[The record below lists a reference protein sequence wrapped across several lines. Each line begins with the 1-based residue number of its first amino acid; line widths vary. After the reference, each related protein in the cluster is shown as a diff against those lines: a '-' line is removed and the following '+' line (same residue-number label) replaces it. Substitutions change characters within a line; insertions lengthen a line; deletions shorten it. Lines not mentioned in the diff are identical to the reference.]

1 MSLLWGR
8 PAARGP
14 VESRALSFADVFST
28 GGDTATFGD
37 VGAHSS
43 LVPLFAAHREIID
56 AVAGVPLHGYRRAG
70 DGTLVEMSDDPS
82 IIRPPVGTRYTWV
95 QQCVASLLTDGNAF
109 GLPVGTTPGGWPDRI
124 MWTDPADWT
133 IDDDT
138 DLIPRYYYR
147 GRSFGPGEIVHI
159 PWIQRPGKWRGVS
172 PLRAFREAWEAGES
186 AQSVARNWFG
196 GGAIPSGHLKNISIT
211 LDAASSTSAKSLFR
225 AAVRGRD
232 VLVTGKD
239 WTYTPIGVPAD
250 EQRFVEQMRLTASQ
264 VAAIYGLPPEDVGGE
279 AANSLTYA
287 TVEGNERRRAQR
299 VSAPWCARI
308 EQALTALTP
317 RPVVI
322 KFDLDATVRA
332 TYAERV
338 GAYAQA
344 LDSGQLVLS
353 EVREREDLSPL
364 TDEQWAEWARWTAGK
379 SGAGAGARQRD
390 VAELIQKM
398 YLGVGKVITV
408 DEAREILRRAGV
420 SLSSVTAEQVFADM
434 PPAPRSDQGK
444 ATP

>member
-14 VESRALSFADVFST
+14 VESRALSFANVFAT
-28 GGDTATFGD
+28 GGDMTATFGD
-37 VGAHSS
+37 VAAHSS

-56 AVAGVPLHGYRRAG
+56 AVAGVPLHGYRRSS
-70 DGTLVEMSDDPS
+70 DGTLVEMGDDPS

-95 QQCVASLLTDGNAF
+95 QQCVASLLSDGNAF
-109 GLPVGTTPGGWPDRI
+109 GLPVGTTRAGWPDRI
-124 MWTDPADWT
+124 MWTDPADWM

-147 GRSFGPGEIVHI
+147 GRSLGPNEIVHI

-186 AQSVARNWFG
+186 AQSVARNWFS

-211 LDAASSTSAKSLFR
+211 LDAASATSAKSLFR

-232 VLVTGKD
+232 LLVTGKD

-250 EQRFVEQMRLTASQ
+250 EQRFVEQMKLTASQ

-317 RPVVI
+317 RPIMI
-322 KFDLDATVRA
+322 KFNLDATVRA
-332 TYAERV
+332 DLATRMAAHAV
-338 GAYAQA
+338 A
-344 LDSGQLVLS
+344 LDNGVRTLA
-353 EVREREDLSPL
+353 EVRVLEDLAPL
-364 TDEQWAEWARWTAGK
+364 TDEQWLEWARWQTARGK
-379 SGAGAGARQRD
+379 AA
-390 VAELIQKM
+390 
-398 YLGVGKVITV
+398 
-408 DEAREILRRAGV
+408 
-420 SLSSVTAEQVFADM
+420 
-434 PPAPRSDQGK
+434 DQGK
-444 ATP
+444 APA